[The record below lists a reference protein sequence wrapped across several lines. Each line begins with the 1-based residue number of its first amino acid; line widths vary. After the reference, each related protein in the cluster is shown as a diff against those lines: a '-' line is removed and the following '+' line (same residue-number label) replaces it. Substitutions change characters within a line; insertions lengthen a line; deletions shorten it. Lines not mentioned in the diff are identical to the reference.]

1 VTSPPSPPPSQAR
14 PAPKAYLAL
23 GAVAVL
29 VIGIFWASTQSGL
42 LELLGGKAAN
52 SYYNLLVEGFQA
64 GHVSLNKPVPP
75 GLAELADPYDPDA
88 NHPFRYSPYVLH
100 DLSYYRG
107 KLYLYFGV
115 TPALV
120 LFWPVAALSGAYL
133 LHREAVAVFC
143 SAGVLA
149 SLGLLLGI
157 WRRYFPDVPA
167 WVAMAAALALG
178 LATSAPIVLQPGEV
192 YEVAISCAY
201 AFTML
206 ALGAIWLALHRP
218 AERIRW
224 LAAASV
230 AMGLAVGSRPTALL
244 SSVILLLP
252 VLAEAEEARTGP
264 PGAGRSPARLLLAAG
279 LPLVLC
285 GIGLMAYNAQRFG
298 SPLEFGQR
306 YQVSSLRQDT
316 PHFRLSY
323 LWFNFRLYFLEPR
336 PLHAGFPFMV
346 EDPPRALPAGYGL
359 VEQPFGILPNIPFVL
374 CALAAPLACAGRSRR
389 LLGWFLAG
397 PAVLFVVPATLFCLY
412 FAVCPRYEMEF
423 VPPLVLLAVVGV
435 FGLEGAL
442 AGRPGKR
449 RLVRAGWGLLL
460 AWSLVLN
467 LLAGFERHAEERWLY
482 ADSLLAQG
490 HVPESIAEFRG
501 ALRLKPT
508 YAKAHVGL
516 GLALAKSGRPAEAV
530 AEFQASLQGDLDQ
543 AEARANLGNA
553 LVQLGRIP
561 EAVVQFEQ
569 VARLQPNSA
578 KAQFNDAFGL
588 QQTGRLPEA
597 ITHYEAAVR
606 LQPDSGTMHF
616 GLALA
621 LRQAGREA
629 EAAAQLQQAVA
640 LDPNLLRR
648 LQ

>member
-1 VTSPPSPPPSQAR
+1 MAPAR
-14 PAPKAYLAL
+14 PAPKALLAL

-29 VIGIFWASTQSGL
+29 VIGIFWSSAQSGL

-75 GLAELADPYDPDA
+75 GLAQLADPYDPDA

-120 LFWPVAALSGAYL
+120 LFWPVAALSGSYL
-133 LHREAVAVFC
+133 LHREAVAIFC
-143 SAGVLA
+143 SVGVLA
-149 SLGLLLGI
+149 GLGLLLGL
-157 WRRYFPDVPA
+157 WRRYFPEVPT
-167 WVAMAAALALG
+167 WVAVAAALALG
-178 LATSAPIVLQPGEV
+178 LATSVPIVLQPGEV

-201 AFTML
+201 ACTML

-218 AERIRW
+218 AERLRW
-224 LAAASV
+224 LAAASL

-244 SSVILLLP
+244 ICSVILLLP
-252 VLAEAEEARTGP
+252 LLAAAEEARAGP
-264 PGAGRSPARLLLAAG
+264 PAAGRSLPRLLLAAA
-279 LPLVLC
+279 LPLILC
-285 GIGLMAYNAQRFG
+285 GLGLMAYNAQRFG

-346 EDPPRALPAGYGL
+346 EDPPRALPPGYGL

-374 CALAAPLACAGRSRR
+374 CALAVPLAWRRSASANEG
-389 LLGWFLAG
+389 LLRGFLAG
-397 PAVLFVVPATLFCLY
+397 PAVLFAVPAILFCLY

-423 VPPLVLLAVVGV
+423 VPPLVLLAVAGI

-442 AGRPGKR
+442 AGRPGIR

-460 AWSLVLN
+460 AWSLALN

-508 YAKAHVGL
+508 YSKAHVGL
-516 GLALAKSGRPAEAV
+516 GLALAKSGRLPEAA

-553 LVQLGRIP
+553 LVQLGRVA

-569 VARLQPNSA
+569 VARLQPGSA
-578 KAQFNDAFGL
+578 KAQFNYAFSL

-597 ITHYEAAVR
+597 ITRYEAAVR
-606 LQPDSGTMHF
+606 LQPDSGTLHF

-621 LRQAGREA
+621 LKQAGREPESAA
-629 EAAAQLQQAVA
+629 ELQRAVA
-640 LDPNLLRR
+640 LDPNLLNR